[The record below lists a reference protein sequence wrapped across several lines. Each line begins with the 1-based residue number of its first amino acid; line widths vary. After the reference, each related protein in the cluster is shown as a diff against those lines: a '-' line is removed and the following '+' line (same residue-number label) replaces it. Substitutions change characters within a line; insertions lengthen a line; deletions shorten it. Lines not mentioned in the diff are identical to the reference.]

1 MDNPW
6 PCDASLP
13 SAVPWG
19 QTPFPKPHLPLPP
32 LASQGQ
38 GPQRQSYLWG
48 CDKGM
53 GLRVGVIAACEIP
66 VVGGDNCVLLPLFD
80 VLSARSEETGLGTSS
95 LVTWPVLTHDRGGGN
110 QSSSLGSH
118 RAGGTSE
125 VTEVCVRPQV
135 TQAQPRPKPEAL
147 TLATASS
154 QMAPPEPLAVAVR
167 MRPCGPL
174 PAGPGFSQVATQGY
188 CGLFIS
194 SQTFQFCLALS

>member
-1 MDNPW
+1 MPALPQQPPGVRRPSPNPISLCLPW
-6 PCDASLP
+6 PTR
-13 SAVPWG
+13 G
-19 QTPFPKPHLPLPP
+19 K
-32 LASQGQ
+32 
-38 GPQRQSYLWG
+38 GPQRQSHLWG
-48 CDKGM
+48 CDEGM

-167 MRPCGPL
+167 MRPCGPP